1 MTAVA
6 ITLEETGLGP
16 KFRLRGEGRRGGEE
30 YRVKNASDMNDMRF
44 T

>member
-6 ITLEETGLGP
+6 IALEETGLGP
-16 KFRLRGEGRRGGEE
+16 KFRLRGEGRRGGEDC
-30 YRVKNASDMNDMRF
+30 RVKNIFDMNDMRF